1 MNKFK
6 SGFFNGLG
14 KAIYWFFQFF
24 IVIFSFLTNIVDE
37 IRSII
42 LTVIGMGCIFIF
54 FTPFLLAFFMKPVVF
69 TLTIFFI
76 GFPLLGKILVSFLKY
91 EQFVTTEFLF
101 AKAEFYKTGKGEN
114 ISFSEYKRVF
124 KEKEEEARRKRESEE
139 RKAQEEAYRRAFE
152 EFFRNAGG
160 AYYRQSYGGGSGQYN
175 SSYQTVSNFKDEY
188 EKNARIL
195 EVDPKSD
202 KYEIKL
208 AYRKMAKKYHPDL
221 NKEEGAT
228 KKFQEINSAFEFFTD
243 ENIERYRKMID
254 INK

>member
-91 EQFVTTEFLF
+91 EQFVTTEFLQKLSF
-101 AKAEFYKTGKGEN
+101 TKQVKVKIFLFLN
-114 ISFSEYKRVF
+114 IRGYLKKRKKRQEEKESLR
-124 KEKEEEARRKRESEE
+124 KEKLKRKHIGGHLKNSLEM
-139 RKAQEEAYRRAFE
+139 QEELIIDSLME
-152 EFFRNAGG
+152 GEVVSIILPIK
-160 AYYRQSYGGGSGQYN
+160 QS
-175 SSYQTVSNFKDEY
+175 QTLRMNMK
-188 EKNARIL
+188 
-195 EVDPKSD
+195 
-202 KYEIKL
+202 
-208 AYRKMAKKYHPDL
+208 KMQGYLK
-221 NKEEGAT
+221 
-228 KKFQEINSAFEFFTD
+228 
-243 ENIERYRKMID
+243 
-254 INK
+254 